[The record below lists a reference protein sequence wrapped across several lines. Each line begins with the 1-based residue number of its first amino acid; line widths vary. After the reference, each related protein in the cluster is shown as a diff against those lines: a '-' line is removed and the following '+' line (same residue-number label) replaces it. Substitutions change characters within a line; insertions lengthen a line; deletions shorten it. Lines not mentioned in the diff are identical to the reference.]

1 MTMFC
6 FLSLRYDFEVG
17 LCKRKHATIFL
28 SHVKEIPVSS
38 PHCIILLISLTRLY
52 ILYVILAI
60 EDGSLLIGHFKIE
73 RVVTRKFNN
82 VFLSVV

>member
-38 PHCIILLISLTRLY
+38 PHCIILLSLTRLY
-52 ILYVILAI
+52 MYVILAI
-60 EDGSLLIGHFKIE
+60 EDSSLVIGHFKIE